1 MELVCTAIY
10 QSITHRALE
19 RALFGLIM
27 QSLRTACEG
36 ALPCAG
42 ADARQFKMH
51 DFQYDPGV

>member
-1 MELVCTAIY
+1 
-10 QSITHRALE
+10 
-19 RALFGLIM
+19 M
-27 QSLRTACEG
+27 QSLRTAREG